1 MKKLFS
7 TLVAAF
13 VALAMNGNV
22 SADTVTVKNV
32 HLCCG
37 GCVKGV
43 NKAVGKVKGVT
54 SDVDRKAGSVKLAGD
69 SAALK
74 KALAALG
81 NAGFTGKTD
90 GALKVPAAKAKKGK
104 VASLKLS
111 GVHLCCGACV
121 RKAKAAIKD
130 VKGVSG
136 NTIAN
141 KAKSFEVSGNFEPQ
155 ELIDALAAAGF
166 AGRPSK

>member
-1 MKKLFS
+1 MKKLLS
-7 TLVAAF
+7 SIVAA
-13 VALAMNGNV
+13 VAALALNGNV

-43 NKAVGKVKGVT
+43 DKAVGKVSGVT
-54 SDVDRKAGSVKLAGD
+54 AEVDRKAGSVKLSGEV
-69 SAALK
+69 AALK

-90 GALKVPAAKAKKGK
+90 GKLKVPAAKVKKGK
-104 VASLKLS
+104 VASLKLD
-111 GVHLCCGACV
+111 GVHLCCGDCV

-130 VKGVSG
+130 VKGVEG

-166 AGRPSK
+166 AGRPAK